1 MSLIPPWLRPP
12 RVRERLASYHLRSDV
27 LDAAAAMASDQRSDI
42 YVVRLES
49 ALIDSETV
57 LRMMDGRHIVMGLLV
72 LTSERILFRSRR
84 RTGPNFSV
92 PLEEVRAIETYTR
105 RGTGTVRIITPY
117 GSLTVDQILGRQ
129 GEMLAADA
137 QATIRGESLPERD
150 PLRLLA
156 DLRALR
162 DSGTISAA
170 EFEIRKSAIWR
181 DIR

>member
-12 RVRERLASYHLRSDV
+12 RVRERLASYHLRPDV

-42 YVVRLES
+42 YIVRLES
-49 ALIDSETV
+49 AVTDSETV
-57 LRMMDGRHIVMGLLV
+57 LRMMDGRHMVMGLLV

-105 RGTGTVRIITPY
+105 RGTGTVSIITPY

-137 QATIRGESLPERD
+137 QATIRGEPLPERD

-156 DLRALR
+156 ELRALR

-181 DIR
+181 DI

>member
-42 YVVRLES
+42 YIVRLES
-49 ALIDSETV
+49 SLTDSETV
-57 LRMMDGRHIVMGLLV
+57 LRTMDGRHMVMGLLV

-181 DIR
+181 DI

>member
-49 ALIDSETV
+49 SLTDSETV
-57 LRMMDGRHIVMGLLV
+57 LRMMDGRHARMMGLLV
-72 LTSERILFRSRR
+72 LTSERIHFRSRR

-92 PLEEVRAIETYTR
+92 PLGDVLAIEAYAR
-105 RGTGTVRIITPY
+105 RGAGTVRVITPY

-129 GEMLAADA
+129 GEMLADDA
-137 QATIRGESLPERD
+137 RATIRGEPLPERD
-150 PLRLLA
+150 PLRTLA
-156 DLRALR
+156 ELRALR
-162 DSGTISAA
+162 DSGAISAA

-181 DIR
+181 DV

>member
-42 YVVRLES
+42 YIVRLES
-49 ALIDSETV
+49 SLTDSETV
-57 LRMMDGRHIVMGLLV
+57 LRMMDGRHMVMGLLV

-156 DLRALR
+156 ELRALR

-181 DIR
+181 DI